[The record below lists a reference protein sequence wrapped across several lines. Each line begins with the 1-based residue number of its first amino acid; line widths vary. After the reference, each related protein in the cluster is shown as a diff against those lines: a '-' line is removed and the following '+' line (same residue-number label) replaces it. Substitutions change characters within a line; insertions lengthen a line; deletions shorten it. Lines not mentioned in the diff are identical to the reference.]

1 MLTILCWVAG
11 YLAVGFL
18 TVLLMHMLY
27 QRESPGG
34 QKLTGDVEFAIAAVW
49 PFVWV
54 TLPLMYLAAYLRP
67 YAQRLGRRPGGHEK
81 EDG

>member
-11 YLAVGFL
+11 YLAVGVGS
-18 TVLLMHMLY
+18 VLLMHMLY

-34 QKLTGDVEFAIAAVW
+34 HELTDNVELAIAAVW

-54 TLPLMYLAAYLRP
+54 ALPLVYLVACLRP
-67 YAQRLGRRPGGHEK
+67 YAQRLGRRLGGHEK
-81 EDG
+81 EEG